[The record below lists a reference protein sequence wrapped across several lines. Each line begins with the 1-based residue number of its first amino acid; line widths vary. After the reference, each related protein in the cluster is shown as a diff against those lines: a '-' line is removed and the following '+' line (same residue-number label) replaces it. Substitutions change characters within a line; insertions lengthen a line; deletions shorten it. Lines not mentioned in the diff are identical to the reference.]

1 MTMKIAV
8 VDYGAGNIRSAV
20 RAFEHVAGQVGIAAK
35 VEVVTTPEA
44 ILAADRIVLPGDG
57 AFADCIGALRSRTA
71 MEVALEEAVRR
82 RGRPF
87 FGICVGMQL
96 LATRG
101 LEYGEH
107 AGLGW
112 IVGDVERI
120 TPSDPRLKVPHMGWN
135 ELRVTRP
142 HPVTAGLPAGAHA
155 YFIHSYHLVPKA
167 HDAVLAEADHG
178 GPIVAV
184 VAQDNLFGTQ
194 FHPEKSQATG
204 LKMIA
209 NFLQWAP

>member
-1 MTMKIAV
+1 MKIAV

-71 MEVALEEAVRR
+71 MEAALEEAVRK

-112 IVGDVERI
+112 IAGDVERI

-135 ELRVTRP
+135 QVRHTLN
-142 HPVTAGLPAGAHA
+142 HPLWHGIPDNSRF
-155 YFIHSYHLVPKA
+155 YFVHSYCVQSR
-167 HDAVLAEADHG
+167 DAD
-178 GPIVAV
+178 V
-184 VAQDNLFGTQ
+184 VAGTCHYGIDFSAALACGNVFAAQ
-194 FHPEKSQATG
+194 FHPEKSAEHG
-204 LKMIA
+204 LQLLK
-209 NFLQWAP
+209 NFVGWNGQP

>member
-1 MTMKIAV
+1 MRIAV

-20 RAFEHVAGQVGIAAK
+20 RAFEHVAGQVGIAAE

-57 AFADCIGALRSRTA
+57 AFADCIGALRARSSMA
-71 MEVALEEAVRR
+71 QALEEAVRR

-107 AGLGW
+107 PGLGW
-112 IVGDVERI
+112 VAGDVERI
-120 TPSDPRLKVPHMGWN
+120 VPRDPRLKVPHMGWN
-135 ELRVTRP
+135 DLRLTHP
-142 HPVTAGLPAGAHA
+142 HPVTEGLAAGAHA

-184 VAQDNLFGTQ
+184 VAEGNVVGTQ

-204 LKMIA
+204 LRMIA
-209 NFLQWAP
+209 NFLRWKP

>member
-1 MTMKIAV
+1 MKIAV

-57 AFADCIGALRSRTA
+57 AFADCIGALRSHTA
-71 MEVALEEAVRR
+71 MEAALEEAVRK

-112 IVGDVERI
+112 IAGDVERI
-120 TPSDPRLKVPHMGWN
+120 RPSDPRLKVPHMGWN
-135 ELRVTRP
+135 ELRLNRP

-184 VAQDNLFGTQ
+184 VAQDNVFGTQ

>member
-1 MTMKIAV
+1 MKIAV

-71 MEVALEEAVRR
+71 MEAALEEAVRK

-112 IVGDVERI
+112 IAGDVERI

-135 ELRVTRP
+135 ELRLNRP

-184 VAQDNLFGTQ
+184 VAQDNVFGTQ

>member
-1 MTMKIAV
+1 VKIAV

-71 MEVALEEAVRR
+71 MEAALEEAVRK

-112 IVGDVERI
+112 IAGDVERI

-135 ELRVTRP
+135 ELRLNRP

-184 VAQDNLFGTQ
+184 VAQDNVFGTQ

>member
-1 MTMKIAV
+1 MKIAV

-20 RAFEHVAGQVGIAAK
+20 RAFEHVAGQVGIAAE
-35 VEVVTTPEA
+35 VSVVTTPEA

-57 AFADCIGALRSRTA
+57 AFADCIAALRSRSA
-71 MEVALEEAVRR
+71 MEAALEEAVRR
-82 RGRPF
+82 RARPF
-87 FGICVGMQL
+87 FGICFGMQL
-96 LATRG
+96 RATRG

-112 IVGDVERI
+112 VAGDVERI
-120 TPSDPRLKVPHMGWN
+120 VPRDARLKVPHMGWN
-135 ELRVTRP
+135 ELRLTHP
-142 HPVTAGLPAGAHA
+142 HPVTEGLAAGAHA

-167 HDAVLAEADHG
+167 KDAVLAEAEHG

-184 VAQDNLFGTQ
+184 VAEGNVVGTQ

-204 LKMIA
+204 LRMIA
-209 NFLQWAP
+209 NFLRWKP